1 VSRKGSTISAID
13 IQDVDLSRLVRNVA
27 NEGFKPLDN
36 VGLRGQKDEGLI
48 CNLISR
54 DLSGSVDLNV
64 SWSKMLP
71 GQHHLCHHHPDA
83 SEFIVILKGN
93 PLMHLGA
100 KRFRGK
106 PGDGIYVP
114 FDVVHGVTN
123 DTDEVCE
130 MIVGLSKPADW
141 QFIFDE

>member
-1 VSRKGSTISAID
+1 VSSDLAPSFD
-13 IQDVDLSRLVRNVA
+13 ELQNVDLARLRRNVGD
-27 NEGFKPLDN
+27 EGFKPLDN
-36 VGLRGQKDEGLI
+36 VGLRGQHDEGLI

-54 DLSGSVDLNV
+54 DLSGSTDLNV

-83 SEFIVILKGN
+83 SEFIVFLEGT
-93 PLMHLGA
+93 PLVHLGS
-100 KRFRGK
+100 KQFRAR
-106 PGDGIYVP
+106 PGDGIYIP
-114 FDVVHGVTN
+114 YDVIHGVTN
-123 DTDEVCE
+123 DTDTVCE